1 MLAAWGGALPARA
14 ASPISSEFTY
24 QGRLSQAGEPCTGAY
39 DLQFALYD
47 ASEGGNA
54 VGQTLLLTNVSVTD
68 GLFTAVLDFGPE
80 VFDGEARWLE
90 ISVRAGDSPEAVILS
105 PRQALMPKPY
115 AIHAANAAT
124 ALVAASAESVAAGAI
139 QAEALAPGAVVSN
152 TLAAG
157 AVSAAHLSPSLL
169 STLTDT
175 PYLRATDFGAAGDGV
190 TDDTAALQAA
200 LNAMAAR
207 QRALYI
213 PAGKYKLTGK
223 LTVPAPDY
231 LGPTATLRGTGHFR
245 VFGDG
250 PGTQLEWATLSKG
263 VGMTFANYQQG
274 LTLEGL
280 KFLGPLLTDWDEDNS
295 SRAISAGLSATTS
308 SGQNIRIKDCAFLGW
323 DTACVLSNYWGV
335 FYEGNTFTSN
345 RVAAVVN
352 ACNHGVEMRN
362 NNISG
367 SFIPGDQLCGAGIV
381 YVKDWFGDAIG
392 WISGDQAIHANNI
405 IYGCVTGVWNADLT
419 LAVDG
424 DHYGSCGVFGLITER
439 GAATTYRGVYTL
451 DQIPVMTNGW
461 AAQFE
466 MTSEAAANVSWIGC
480 WPTGWRRLYNVVG
493 TNYVAP
499 PAFEQT
505 LYGLF
510 NGTNAVKSVPWRD
523 VIRWNNVGN
532 LGFSSEPELYW
543 VLNTP
548 SMRVNQLGLGTN
560 GAQIH
565 STYPDSSTALFLGYD
580 SRPFQ
585 IRGWTPDLGTPS
597 VASILPRSGDWSLT
611 PIWRDGGPHSALT
624 VDAFSTNSGAAA
636 GSTLLDLK
644 SNGISKFSVSQDGAI
659 TWNGETRTAWP
670 AGSGSGVMVSG
681 PMLAAITNDTGLV
694 TIGLDLESLAALNS
708 QPLPITLE
716 SARAERLRV
725 AQAGPIWQTEV
736 PLLNCD
742 INNGGTKRH
751 VSPNNLGIGLWNKD
765 GGINAI
771 NKMPVGQGFST
782 IVLRCVYLPDVN
794 STNMYFRPYCGV
806 YWQPPGGVVE
816 GRQRFAEA
824 QFTGPEPLVVWMTN
838 YWQDDVNPRTL
849 QVGAYQT
856 TSYGALTNGLWL
868 LSATAFGYSN
878 VFTLPPKLPSAR
890 KTPALGWSTWNHYG
904 TNISEALM
912 KGAALRMKTNGMWA
926 AGYRYVNLDEG
937 WVGGKNQ
944 DGTLQRNSQ
953 LFPSP
958 MADYVAW
965 LHEQGFLAGVYLSA
979 GTGSCF
985 VAATPGIWGVEE
997 AVARQITDW
1006 GFDYVKYDNCGM
1018 PVGYTEGRG
1027 AMQRFAQAMAGR
1039 RTTYFSY
1046 STGTF
1051 DFDAPSFVNSS
1062 RIARDL
1068 YSAWKSV
1075 CETIDEANRVTDWA
1089 EPGYFNDSDM
1099 LQIGRPGLSL
1109 TEQKT
1114 HFAMWCLLASPL
1126 IAGCSVE
1133 GLADP
1138 VTIGILT
1145 QPELIA
1151 INQDPL
1157 VRQARLVESTPASG
1171 GNLEVYAKELSD
1183 GSVAVGLLN
1192 RSESSATLTAHFEAC
1207 GIKQGSG
1214 RIVRDASARADLGIF
1229 TNSFS
1234 ATVPSHGIVVARISG
1249 PEPLRGFSLSLFPP
1263 DVSSNG
1269 WDRVYVDCR
1278 NQGPYAQANV
1288 SWLGLMHSSTNNT
1301 WTRWGYGVCAPSR
1314 LEWYLDQLPGQA
1326 ESLSGQVA
1334 LDTQAYFGSALNAS
1348 VSCSIWADGEQV
1360 WASGPITRAT
1370 PLTRY
1375 AVDLRGKRFVELR
1388 VDDGGVF
1395 NKGNLVNWASPRIYL
1410 SGSRPYSIAN
1420 GGASVG
1426 GTNLYQ
1432 TISSNFFT
1440 YVIATNVN
1448 GTFSAANLIIS
1459 NGITL
1464 GGETRTNWPE
1474 SGGVQVTVSGPGLS
1488 ASTNNNLVTITAE
1501 TNTSLALNARDFGA
1515 VGDGVADD
1523 TAALQA
1529 ALDAMVERSAMLQ
1542 VPPGDYKLTGKLTIP
1557 PALDA
1562 GPYATEWRTGGFTV
1576 RGAGLATR
1584 FYWPELDS
1592 GVGMDFAYGHH
1603 GLTIEGI
1610 QFIGPLMANWDTNN
1624 HSQAISTGNPNWSY
1638 TGQDIRIKDC
1648 IFIGWET
1655 ACVLSNY
1662 WNVYYAGNRFSSNR
1676 LGAIYSA
1683 GCHVVEVRNNT
1694 IQGSYNP
1701 EDSPCET
1708 GVSYV
1713 MTDYGSGPISGDTA
1727 IHFNNRITGCVTGV
1741 WNADLVLTVQGDFY
1755 QDCGVYGAITAK
1767 GAATAYQG
1775 LYSLDQQPSLTI
1787 GQPAQF
1793 YLTSEAAPTVSFLG
1807 CWLTD
1812 RRPVFNV
1819 VGNDYASPV
1828 VLDQSYTGL
1837 FNGIHPRVAELP
1849 IRSTNVP
1856 SHMNAP
1862 GEQGQIAWDGNYVYL
1877 CVGKDTWKRAALS
1890 SW

>member
-670 AGSGSGVMVSG
+670 GHG
-681 PMLAAITNDTGLV
+681 
-694 TIGLDLESLAALNS
+694 
-708 QPLPITLE
+708 
-716 SARAERLRV
+716 
-725 AQAGPIWQTEV
+725 
-736 PLLNCD
+736 
-742 INNGGTKRH
+742 
-751 VSPNNLGIGLWNKD
+751 
-765 GGINAI
+765 GGI
-771 NKMPVGQGFST
+771 
-782 IVLRCVYLPDVN
+782 
-794 STNMYFRPYCGV
+794 
-806 YWQPPGGVVE
+806 
-816 GRQRFAEA
+816 
-824 QFTGPEPLVVWMTN
+824 
-838 YWQDDVNPRTL
+838 
-849 QVGAYQT
+849 
-856 TSYGALTNGLWL
+856 
-868 LSATAFGYSN
+868 
-878 VFTLPPKLPSAR
+878 
-890 KTPALGWSTWNHYG
+890 
-904 TNISEALM
+904 
-912 KGAALRMKTNGMWA
+912 
-926 AGYRYVNLDEG
+926 
-937 WVGGKNQ
+937 
-944 DGTLQRNSQ
+944 
-953 LFPSP
+953 
-958 MADYVAW
+958 
-965 LHEQGFLAGVYLSA
+965 
-979 GTGSCF
+979 
-985 VAATPGIWGVEE
+985 
-997 AVARQITDW
+997 
-1006 GFDYVKYDNCGM
+1006 
-1018 PVGYTEGRG
+1018 
-1027 AMQRFAQAMAGR
+1027 
-1039 RTTYFSY
+1039 
-1046 STGTF
+1046 
-1051 DFDAPSFVNSS
+1051 
-1062 RIARDL
+1062 
-1068 YSAWKSV
+1068 
-1075 CETIDEANRVTDWA
+1075 
-1089 EPGYFNDSDM
+1089 
-1099 LQIGRPGLSL
+1099 
-1109 TEQKT
+1109 
-1114 HFAMWCLLASPL
+1114 
-1126 IAGCSVE
+1126 
-1133 GLADP
+1133 
-1138 VTIGILT
+1138 
-1145 QPELIA
+1145 
-1151 INQDPL
+1151 
-1157 VRQARLVESTPASG
+1157 
-1171 GNLEVYAKELSD
+1171 
-1183 GSVAVGLLN
+1183 SVA
-1192 RSESSATLTAHFEAC
+1192 
-1207 GIKQGSG
+1207 
-1214 RIVRDASARADLGIF
+1214 
-1229 TNSFS
+1229 
-1234 ATVPSHGIVVARISG
+1234 
-1249 PEPLRGFSLSLFPP
+1249 
-1263 DVSSNG
+1263 
-1269 WDRVYVDCR
+1269 
-1278 NQGPYAQANV
+1278 
-1288 SWLGLMHSSTNNT
+1288 
-1301 WTRWGYGVCAPSR
+1301 
-1314 LEWYLDQLPGQA
+1314 
-1326 ESLSGQVA
+1326 
-1334 LDTQAYFGSALNAS
+1334 
-1348 VSCSIWADGEQV
+1348 
-1360 WASGPITRAT
+1360 
-1370 PLTRY
+1370 
-1375 AVDLRGKRFVELR
+1375 
-1388 VDDGGVF
+1388 
-1395 NKGNLVNWASPRIYL
+1395 
-1410 SGSRPYSIAN
+1410 
-1420 GGASVG
+1420 
-1426 GTNLYQ
+1426 
-1432 TISSNFFT
+1432 
-1440 YVIATNVN
+1440 
-1448 GTFSAANLIIS
+1448 
-1459 NGITL
+1459 
-1464 GGETRTNWPE
+1464 
-1474 SGGVQVTVSGPGLS
+1474 VSGPGLS
-1488 ASTNNNLVTITAE
+1488 ASTNNDLVTITAG

-1562 GPYATEWRTGGFTV
+1562 GPHATEWRTGGFTV